1 MRSQSLQRF
10 VWCVAAAGLG
20 AAFWTVA
27 HATWP
32 DWTASGLA
40 VTGLLGIGLVVG
52 ELLPTRIW
60 RGDTFRQYTFSGT
73 FTVALIITGPF
84 WLAALLQ
91 ALALLVDEVR
101 RRSPLLKVA
110 FNLSQYLLAMV
121 AARAVYASLT
131 DQAFGGYSDQ
141 FTTDQLVPSLL
152 AAAVFFLVNVVLVSI
167 VLALANGERL
177 LPSALGHIRD
187 EISMTTMLL
196 CVAPVVVLT
205 LQFSLLMAPLCV
217 LPIAAVR
224 QAARAAAASNVQAMH
239 DSLTGLPNRSLLML
253 RGRRSAEMAR
263 DGEQIAL
270 LLLDLDH
277 FKQINDT
284 LGHHVG
290 DQLLRLVAAR
300 LSSIVREGDTV
311 ARLGGDEFAVLCPGL
326 TDTSIVQDLSER
338 LIDVLATPFDLGQIS
353 LHVGASVGIALLPEH
368 ADGIEQLVQRADV
381 ALYVAKT
388 DRNTTR
394 TYDPSHDSNTVERL
408 ALMEEL
414 RAGLDSQ
421 LVLHYQPKCRA
432 GDGVLTGVEVLV
444 RWEHPER
451 GLLYPDD
458 FLAAAENSG
467 LVVPMTM
474 LILTEALHQAATW
487 RDAGTG
493 HQPGGQRVA
502 TASRRRAP
510 AQPARRDACPRPA
523 CPGRRSRWRSPRTR
537 SCPTRSGPARCSAAS
552 GTSASRCPSTTS
564 APATRRWPTCA
575 TWPPRSQDRQDLRA
589 ECCRQHA

>member
-1 MRSQSLQRF
+1 
-10 VWCVAAAGLG
+10 
-20 AAFWTVA
+20 
-27 HATWP
+27 
-32 DWTASGLA
+32 
-40 VTGLLGIGLVVG
+40 
-52 ELLPTRIW
+52 
-60 RGDTFRQYTFSGT
+60 
-73 FTVALIITGPF
+73 
-84 WLAALLQ
+84 
-91 ALALLVDEVR
+91 
-101 RRSPLLKVA
+101 
-110 FNLSQYLLAMV
+110 
-121 AARAVYASLT
+121 
-131 DQAFGGYSDQ
+131 
-141 FTTDQLVPSLL
+141 
-152 AAAVFFLVNVVLVSI
+152 
-167 VLALANGERL
+167 
-177 LPSALGHIRD
+177 
-187 EISMTTMLL
+187 
-196 CVAPVVVLT
+196 
-205 LQFSLLMAPLCV
+205 
-217 LPIAAVR
+217 
-224 QAARAAAASNVQAMH
+224 MH

-263 DGEQIAL
+263 EGEQIAL

-368 ADGIEQLVQRADV
+368 ADGVEQLVQRADV

-432 GDGVLTGVEVLV
+432 GDGALTGVEVLV

-474 LILTEALHQAATW
+474 LILTEALHQAAAW
-487 RDAGTG
+487 RDEGLDVNLAVNVSPR
-493 HQPGGQRVA
+493 HLADVHLPGQLAAMLSVA
-502 TASRRRAP
+502 RLPGSALTVEVTEDSIMSD
-510 AQPARRDACPRPA
+510 PARA
-523 CPGRRSRWRSPRTR
+523 
-537 SCPTRSGPARCSAAS
+537 ARCSAAS

-564 APATRRWPTCA
+564 APATRHWPTCA
-575 TWPPRSQDRQDLRA
+575 TWPPPRSRSTRPSCSTRPGASATWPSSRPLPTSVTA
-589 ECCRQHA
+589 SGCRWWPKASRTTRLPD

>member
-1 MRSQSLQRF
+1 
-10 VWCVAAAGLG
+10 
-20 AAFWTVA
+20 
-27 HATWP
+27 
-32 DWTASGLA
+32 
-40 VTGLLGIGLVVG
+40 
-52 ELLPTRIW
+52 
-60 RGDTFRQYTFSGT
+60 
-73 FTVALIITGPF
+73 
-84 WLAALLQ
+84 
-91 ALALLVDEVR
+91 
-101 RRSPLLKVA
+101 
-110 FNLSQYLLAMV
+110 MV

-152 AAAVFFLVNVVLVSI
+152 AATVFFLVNVVLVSI

-253 RGRRSAEMAR
+253 RGRRSAEMSR

-338 LIDVLATPFDLGQIS
+338 LIDVLATPFDLG
-353 LHVGASVGIALLPEH
+353 
-368 ADGIEQLVQRADV
+368 
-381 ALYVAKT
+381 
-388 DRNTTR
+388 
-394 TYDPSHDSNTVERL
+394 
-408 ALMEEL
+408 
-414 RAGLDSQ
+414 
-421 LVLHYQPKCRA
+421 
-432 GDGVLTGVEVLV
+432 
-444 RWEHPER
+444 
-451 GLLYPDD
+451 
-458 FLAAAENSG
+458 
-467 LVVPMTM
+467 
-474 LILTEALHQAATW
+474 
-487 RDAGTG
+487 
-493 HQPGGQRVA
+493 
-502 TASRRRAP
+502 
-510 AQPARRDACPRPA
+510 
-523 CPGRRSRWRSPRTR
+523 RSPCMSER
-537 SCPTRSGPARCSAAS
+537 A
-552 GTSASRCPSTTS
+552 SASRCCLSMQTASSSWSSGPTS
-564 APATRRWPTCA
+564 HCTSPRPTATRPAPTTRATTRTPSSDWP
-575 TWPPRSQDRQDLRA
+575 
-589 ECCRQHA
+589 